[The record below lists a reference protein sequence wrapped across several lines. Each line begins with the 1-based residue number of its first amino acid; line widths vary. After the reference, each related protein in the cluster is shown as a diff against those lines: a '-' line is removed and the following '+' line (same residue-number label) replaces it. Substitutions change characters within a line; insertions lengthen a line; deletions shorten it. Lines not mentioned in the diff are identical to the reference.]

1 MPQVSID
8 QSWSHYIKINFA
20 GHKHDTESSNPFLK
34 FRPFSDYVLVSKVCW
49 IRFSSW
55 ESFIGF
61 HIWGCPI
68 LTSLAC
74 LFTVCAWISWK
85 KLCWKESDGGWVFIL
100 CLPPHVLYC
109 IDGEFEKIL
118 TKLRL
123 RIKDNNNHL
132 YRVSFVDFY
141 FALPTNFRVVFL
153 PHTNTVILLEKYC
166 CGTWLSSFYIKS
178 FYIITV
184 PGWPVVHLK
193 IL

>member
-20 GHKHDTESSNPFLK
+20 GHKHNTESSNPSLK

-74 LFTVCAWISWK
+74 LFTVCVWISWK

-100 CLPPHVLYC
+100 CLPSHVLYC

-132 YRVSFVDFY
+132 YRVSGAYLIEWPWGKRLFEEICYHKSYCYPRRWKRVFVDAYIFFRY
-141 FALPTNFRVVFL
+141 F
-153 PHTNTVILLEKYC
+153 
-166 CGTWLSSFYIKS
+166 
-178 FYIITV
+178 
-184 PGWPVVHLK
+184 
-193 IL
+193 